1 MSTVSVSKQYAP
13 CAIFTH
19 PLFCRNL
26 KRSDKFSSYSSSEI
40 VFEVLH
46 DRIWAGGKWIDCR
59 KKALRLQAVQLQFH
73 IDWSHGI
80 SFQ

>member
-1 MSTVSVSKQYAP
+1 MSTVTVSKQYAP

-46 DRIWAGGKWIDCR
+46 DRI
-59 KKALRLQAVQLQFH
+59 
-73 IDWSHGI
+73 
-80 SFQ
+80 